1 MIKGTTPRLH
11 FNLPIDTAI
20 IKAAEIVLQYVDNA
34 KAVTIERTL
43 DDCEVGERSIS
54 AVLTQEETLA
64 LPAPATA
71 RVQLRVL
78 TKDDVVLA
86 TLPFAVKVKE
96 LLKESV
102 LK

>member
-11 FNLPIDTAI
+11 FNLPIDTAN

-34 KAVTIERTL
+34 KTVTIERTL
-43 DDCEVGERSIS
+43 DDCVVGENSIA

-64 LPAPATA
+64 LPAPSIAK
-71 RVQLRVL
+71 VQLRIL
-78 TKDDVVLA
+78 MKDNTSLA
-86 TLPFAVKVKE
+86 TVPHEVTVKE

-102 LK
+102 IE

>member
-34 KAVTIERTL
+34 KTVTIERSL
-43 DDCEVGERSIS
+43 DECEVGEKSIA

-64 LPAPATA
+64 LPAPAIA
-71 RVQLRVL
+71 KVQLRVL
-78 TKDDVVLA
+78 TIDDVALA
-86 TLPFAVKVKE
+86 TLPFEVTVKE

-102 LK
+102 IA

>member
-11 FNLPIDTAI
+11 FNLPIDTSI
-20 IKAAEIVLQYVDNA
+20 IRAAEIVLRYVDNA
-34 KAVTIERTL
+34 KSVTIERTL
-43 DDCEVGERSIS
+43 DDCEVGENSIS

-71 RVQLRVL
+71 KVQLRIL
-78 TKDDVVLA
+78 TNDGTTLA
-86 TLPFAVKVKE
+86 TVPHKVSVKE

-102 LK
+102 LE

>member
-11 FNLPIDTAI
+11 FNLPIETAI

-34 KAVTIERTL
+34 KTVNIERKL
-43 DDCEVGERSIS
+43 EDCEVGEKSIT

-64 LPAPATA
+64 LPAPSIAK
-71 RVQLRVL
+71 VQLRIL
-78 TKDDVVLA
+78 TMDGTALA
-86 TLPFAVKVKE
+86 TLPFEVKVKE

-102 LK
+102 LA

>member
-1 MIKGTTPRLH
+1 MIRGTTPRLH
-11 FNLPIDTAI
+11 FNIPISTQI
-20 IKAAEIVLQYVDNA
+20 IKSAEIVLQYVDNF
-34 KAVTIERTL
+34 KTVTIERSL
-43 DDCEVGERSIS
+43 PECEVGDNSIA

-78 TKDDVVLA
+78 TIDGTALA
-86 TLPFAVKVKE
+86 TKPHEVTVKE

-102 LK
+102 LE